1 MSASAY
7 GPPSYFSSTMMSQI
21 RAALSAWVSAL
32 VLASDSEVFFMASSS
47 TGPPVGAS
55 SFCLRSSSRLE
66 MNPSSA
72 VDPNFLFKFDF
83 NEDFL
88 FSSAA
93 DETDC
98 FELLLASFNPM
109 RLLVESLR
117 MEPLEHSTSS
127 EKETLEFLDDRL
139 EVAEE
144 PEEETDEEDVL
155 SGLTGTTTGDSEE
168 QFSQLA
174 TLSRASLP
182 TVPSSLQKL
191 SLASR
196 LWPCSRSRYFRP
208 SVNRSR

>member
-21 RAALSAWVSAL
+21 RAGRSAWGSAL

-66 MNPSSA
+66 MDPSSA

-88 FSSAA
+88 LSSA
-93 DETDC
+93 EEKDC
-98 FELLLASFNPM
+98 LELLLASFSPI

-127 EKETLEFLDDRL
+127 EKETREFLEDRL
-139 EVAEE
+139 EAPEEAEE
-144 PEEETDEEDVL
+144 EAEVL
-155 SGLTGTTTGDSEE
+155 SGLTGTTTGDSAE

-174 TLSRASLP
+174 TLSLASLP

-191 SLASR
+191 SLANR

>member
-1 MSASAY
+1 
-7 GPPSYFSSTMMSQI
+7 MSQI

-32 VLASDSEVFFMASSS
+32 VLASDSEVFLILSSS
-47 TGPPVGAS
+47 IGPPAGPS

-66 MNPSSA
+66 MNPSSV

-83 NEDFL
+83 KEIFL
-88 FSSAA
+88 FSSA
-93 DETDC
+93 DEKDC
-98 FELLLASFNPM
+98 FELLASFSPI

-144 PEEETDEEDVL
+144 PEDETEDEDIL
-155 SGLTGTTTGDSEE
+155 SGLIGTTTGDSEE

-174 TLSRASLP
+174 TLRRASLP

-196 LWPCSRSRYFRP
+196 LWPCSRSRYWRL
-208 SVNRSR
+208 SVKRSR

>member
-1 MSASAY
+1 
-7 GPPSYFSSTMMSQI
+7 MSQI

-32 VLASDSEVFFMASSS
+32 VRASGSEVFLTVS
-47 TGPPVGAS
+47 TSPGPS
-55 SFCLRSSSRLE
+55 SFCFRSSSRLE

-88 FSSAA
+88 FSSAE
-93 DETDC
+93 ETDC
-98 FELLLASFNPM
+98 FELLASFSPI

-117 MEPLEHSTSS
+117 MDPLEHSTSS
-127 EKETLEFLDDRL
+127 EKETREFLDDRL
-139 EVAEE
+139 EAAEE
-144 PEEETDEEDVL
+144 AEEETEDEEVL
-155 SGLTGTTTGDSEE
+155 SGLTGTTTGDSAE

-174 TLSRASLP
+174 TLSRASLA

-196 LWPCSRSRYFRP
+196 LWPCSRSRYCRL
-208 SVNRSR
+208 SVKRSR

>member
-1 MSASAY
+1 
-7 GPPSYFSSTMMSQI
+7 MSQI

-32 VLASDSEVFFMASSS
+32 VLASDSEVFLTVSSS
-47 TGPPVGAS
+47 TGPS

-66 MNPSSA
+66 MNPSSV

-83 NEDFL
+83 KEVFL
-88 FSSAA
+88 FSSA
-93 DETDC
+93 DEKDC
-98 FELLLASFNPM
+98 FELLASFSPI

-196 LWPCSRSRYFRP
+196 LWPCSRSRYWRL
-208 SVNRSR
+208 SVKRSR

>member
-1 MSASAY
+1 MK
-7 GPPSYFSSTMMSQI
+7 
-21 RAALSAWVSAL
+21 
-32 VLASDSEVFFMASSS
+32 
-47 TGPPVGAS
+47 
-55 SFCLRSSSRLE
+55 
-66 MNPSSA
+66 PSS
-72 VDPNFLFKFDF
+72 VIDPNFRFKFDF

-88 FSSAA
+88 FSSV
-93 DETDC
+93 EEKDC
-98 FELLLASFNPM
+98 LELLLSFSPI

-127 EKETLEFLDDRL
+127 EKETREFLEDLL

-144 PEEETDEEDVL
+144 AEEEFEAEDVL
-155 SGLTGTTTGDSEE
+155 SGLTGTTTGDSLE

-196 LWPCSRSRYFRP
+196 LWPCSRSRYCRL
-208 SVNRSR
+208 SVKRSR